1 MRHRLKVLRPPC
13 DFVKIL
19 QLEASESQ
27 MTRSLGTPKIDDEAY
42 KLKLP
47 FFGEGEGINYI
58 NLAGFNQHSL
68 R

>member
-1 MRHRLKVLRPPC
+1 
-13 DFVKIL
+13 
-19 QLEASESQ
+19 

-47 FFGEGEGINYI
+47 FLGEGEGINYI
-58 NLAGFNQHSL
+58 NLAGFNKHSL